1 MACWTSGEQHRSTV
15 FNWSLQR
22 SQASFATTATMFRA
36 AALTA
41 FIYLAT
47 VAAQQ
52 AGTQTAETH
61 PPLTWSQCTS
71 SGCTSV
77 QGSVTLDANWRWVH
91 DTAGYTV
98 SGSLT
103 FQTNIS

>member
-1 MACWTSGEQHRSTV
+1 
-15 FNWSLQR
+15 
-22 SQASFATTATMFRA
+22 MFRA
-36 AALTA
+36 AALSA
-41 FIYLAT
+41 FVYLAT

-61 PPLTWSQCTS
+61 PSLTWAQCTA
-71 SGCTSV
+71 SGCTNV

-98 SGSLT
+98 SATPTTSSNAIPDTRILELLHR
-103 FQTNIS
+103 